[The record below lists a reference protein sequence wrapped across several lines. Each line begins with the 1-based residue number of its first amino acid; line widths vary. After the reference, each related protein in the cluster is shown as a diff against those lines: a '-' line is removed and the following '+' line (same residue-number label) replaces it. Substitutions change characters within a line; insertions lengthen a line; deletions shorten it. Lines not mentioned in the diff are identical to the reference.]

1 MIHIYSYNDAK
12 QRLET
17 RLVDLDDRNIQVVC
31 QNTKH
36 EFAPQSLECACG
48 KYEMSSMEALL
59 NLGK

>member
-1 MIHIYSYNDAK
+1 MIHIYRYDDAEQK
-12 QRLET
+12 LET
-17 RLVDLDDRNIQVVC
+17 IVVSFDDRNIQVAC
-31 QNTKH
+31 LDTRH